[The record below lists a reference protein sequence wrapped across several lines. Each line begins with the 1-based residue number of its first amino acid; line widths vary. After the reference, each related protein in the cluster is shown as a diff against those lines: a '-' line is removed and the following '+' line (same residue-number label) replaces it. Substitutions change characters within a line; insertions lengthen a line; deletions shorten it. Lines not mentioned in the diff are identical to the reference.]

1 MRKLPD
7 FFSTKEIAIIEA
19 GEQTGMLKNVF
30 LSISE
35 DLRREEELKK
45 KVGNAMTYPIII
57 LFFLILSMAIVM
69 MYVIPQIL
77 PIIQNAGGEIGWST
91 KSLVWTSN
99 FLRDNIILLLI
110 FFIGS
115 GLLING
121 YAHTNRG
128 TRFFDTQKLLFPGI
142 S

>member
-7 FFSTKEIAIIEA
+7 FFGTKEIAIIEA

-57 LFFLILSMAIVM
+57 FFFLILSMAIVM

-77 PIIQNAGGEIGWST
+77 PIIQNAGGE
-91 KSLVWTSN
+91 L
-99 FLRDNIILLLI
+99 
-110 FFIGS
+110 
-115 GLLING
+115 
-121 YAHTNRG
+121 
-128 TRFFDTQKLLFPGI
+128 
-142 S
+142 